1 MSIRLQKHH
10 KIFVLLL
17 RLLCFCLFYAALGA
31 GGRSVARARLV
42 VTSHTPLNIRITAM
56 PFIRVK
62 LSMPRVMPT
71 MVATMG
77 WR

>member
-1 MSIRLQKHH
+1 MSVPQE
-10 KIFVLLL
+10 
-17 RLLCFCLFYAALGA
+17 A
-31 GGRSVARARLV
+31 GGGNLSKQSFRYYRSVGRARLV

-56 PFIRVK
+56 PFISVK